1 MLATLLAPVTRRLV
15 YPSRETRIGAA
26 ETDYALPVTGAEL
39 RGWVVN
45 PGRPRALVYLGGNG
59 EPLDWL
65 RPVLAER
72 FPGHTSYLIAYR
84 GYGASGGRPSQRA
97 LTADALALVD
107 HAAVL
112 HPDAPVDVIGRS
124 LGSGVAMQV
133 AARRPVE
140 RLVLVT
146 PFDSLAG
153 AAADLFPR
161 LPMRRLVADAWDS
174 TAVAARVSAD
184 ILVLRAGRDE
194 LVRPPRTDAL
204 LEALRPDTRV
214 VDLPHADHNDI
225 SEDPTY
231 WSAVAEFLSR

>member
-45 PGRPRALVYLGGNG
+45 PGRPRALVYFGGNG